1 MPDLIEMDI
10 NQKIHQGI
18 NCLTKNKPNEAE
30 KIFKS
35 LLDENPINPEINHF
49 LGISYQ
55 LQNQIDNAIIYYEKT
70 IKMKPDFAEAHKNL
84 GNMFYRLGV
93 IDKAKTHLN
102 KSIILDP
109 SLKEAKINLEIVSE
123 QQKIFDWA
131 LKKKKLSKGDEKK
144 LKLDS
149 FITERKVENGLLD
162 QLYKLQT
169 TELEKTKDVRFGNG
183 KCSSDM
189 KLFENK
195 NEIIKTV
202 AEDII
207 SILKKNIGS
216 DIYVVDSF
224 FNILQSG
231 SGTKPHKHLAPFD
244 KKTGL
249 DKQKFSLTYYI
260 SVGDQTGKEPGYLKL
275 YDPEEEILPSNGT
288 LVIIPSG
295 RTHSSLYD
303 GKKDRVMIGVNFYS
317 SI

>member
-1 MPDLIEMDI
+1 MLDLIEMNI
-10 NQKIHQGI
+10 NNKIQLGI
-18 NCLTKNKPNEAE
+18 DCLSKNKLNEAE

-35 LLDENPINPEINHF
+35 LLQEKSMNTEINHF
-49 LGISYQ
+49 LGITYQ
-55 LQNQIDNAIIYYEKT
+55 LLNQMDNAIIYYEKA
-70 IKMKPDFAEAHKNL
+70 IKINPDFAEAHKNL
-84 GNMFYRLGV
+84 GNIFYRLGE
-93 IDKAKTHLN
+93 IDKAESCFN
-102 KSIILDP
+102 KSIQINP
-109 SLKEAKINLEIVSE
+109 NLKEAKINLEIVLE
-123 QQKIFDWA
+123 QKKVFDWA
-131 LKKKKLSKGDEKK
+131 LKKKKLSKKNQKK
-144 LKLDS
+144 LRLNPL
-149 FITERKVENGLLD
+149 IIERKVEHSLLD

-169 TELEKTKDVRFGNG
+169 MELEKTEDVRFGKG
-183 KCSSDM
+183 KCSSNM

-195 NEIIKTV
+195 NEIIKKV
-202 AEDII
+202 ADDLKN
-207 SILKKNIGS
+207 ILTKNIGS
-216 DIYVVDSF
+216 DIYIVDSF

-249 DKQKFSLTYYI
+249 EKQKYSLTYYI

-275 YDPEEEILPSNGT
+275 YDPEEEILPSEGT